1 MNATRLPKLLII
13 DDLFGRECPSTS
25 NRERENLCGKFL
37 LLDKSTVGFDKLGRF
52 KILSPHAQAVIY
64 RGQLPV
70 KSHVGTVVEND
81 LHGTLL
87 KVREGWTGA
96 LALGKPPWSLLLLDL
111 CFYTGRVTEESHR
124 RTPGM
129 PEGRPGDDDPRSYFG
144 LTLLDAIHREFPELP
159 IFILSSKPREEVSLE
174 FSRRGALGF
183 IARDDLRGP
192 ELLEEAL
199 QQHGLLPDPA
209 GEIVGHSLPLLLALR
224 EARRAARHR
233 ENLLI
238 RGERGTG
245 KDLLASYI
253 HRMTHGENNSN
264 RPFVVMNSAF
274 FSEGL
279 APSQLGGIENGTAT
293 DVKKNIGLIKTANNG
308 DLFFDEIADMP
319 SEIQAAVLRILQE
332 KRY

>member
-1 MNATRLPKLLII
+1 MTIG
-13 DDLFGRECPSTS
+13 DDLHLNKPQIFILDDFFGREITNGNNSD
-25 NRERENLCGKFL
+25 RENICAHFL
-37 LLDKSTVGFDKLGRF
+37 VEDVTCDTVNKMGLQRVIK
-52 KILSPHAQAVIY
+52 PTAQAVFF
-64 RGQLPV
+64 RGQTPNCANI
-70 KSHVGTVVEND
+70 GDVVENN
-81 LHGTLL
+81 L
-87 KVREGWTGA
+87 KASLAKVHEGWTNA
-96 LALGKPPWSLLLLDL
+96 LSQGKPPWSLLLLDL
-111 CFYTGRVTEESHR
+111 CFYTGLVTEESHR

-209 GEIVGHSLPLLLALR
+209 GEIVGYSLPLLLALR

-245 KDLLASYI
+245 KKLLARYI
-253 HRMTHGENNSN
+253 HKSSERQPIRKRLN
-264 RPFVVMNSAF
+264 RQK
-274 FSEGL
+274 
-279 APSQLGGIENGTAT
+279 APS
-293 DVKKNIGLIKTANNG
+293 
-308 DLFFDEIADMP
+308 P
-319 SEIQAAVLRILQE
+319 
-332 KRY
+332 